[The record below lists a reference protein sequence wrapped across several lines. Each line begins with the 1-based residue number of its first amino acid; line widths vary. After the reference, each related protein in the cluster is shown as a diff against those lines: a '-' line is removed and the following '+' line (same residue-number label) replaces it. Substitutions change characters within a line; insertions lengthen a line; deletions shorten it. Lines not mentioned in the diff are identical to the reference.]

1 MNKEN
6 IALVIGGTGS
16 IGSAI
21 INDLK
26 NRNFTNIISLSRS
39 SNPPLDLLDESSIE
53 KAADFIKGQQK
64 SLCLLFD
71 ATGILHNED
80 QNQMPEKTYKNI
92 DLTFMKKNFE
102 INVMGPALVMKHFL
116 PLLDKDQKS
125 IFATLSAKVGSISD
139 NRYGGWYS
147 YRASKAAL
155 NQMIKTASIELKM
168 KNKNAICVAIHPGT
182 VTSKLSKP
190 FQKDNLKIQS
200 NEESAKNIT
209 RVIMDLKVSDSG
221 LFFDWNG
228 SIINW

>member
-21 INDLK
+21 INELK
-26 NRNFTNIISLSRS
+26 NQNFTKIISLGRS
-39 SNPPLDLLDESSIE
+39 SNPPLDLLDESSIK
-53 KAADFIKGQQK
+53 KAADFIKNQPG

-102 INVMGPALVMKHFL
+102 INVMGPALIMKYFL
-116 PLLDKDQKS
+116 PLLDTDQKS

-168 KNKNAICVAIHPGT
+168 KNKNAVCVAIHPGT

-200 NEESAKNIT
+200 NKESAKNIVQVMT
-209 RVIMDLKVSDSG
+209 NLKINDSG
-221 LFFDWNG
+221 LFFDWSG
-228 SIINW
+228 DIINW

>member
-21 INDLK
+21 INELK
-26 NRNFTNIISLSRS
+26 NQKFTNIISLGRS
-39 SNPPLDLLDESSIE
+39 SNPPLDLLDESSIK
-53 KAADFIKGQQK
+53 KAADFIKNQPG

-102 INVMGPALVMKHFL
+102 INVMGPALIMKHFL
-116 PLLDKDQKS
+116 PLLDTDQKS

-168 KNKNAICVAIHPGT
+168 KNKNAFCVAIHPGT

-200 NEESAKNIT
+200 NEESAKNIVQVMT
-209 RVIMDLKVSDSG
+209 NLKINDSG
-221 LFFDWNG
+221 LFFDWSG
-228 SIINW
+228 DIINW

>member
-21 INDLK
+21 INELK
-26 NRNFTNIISLSRS
+26 NQKFTNIISLGRS
-39 SNPPLDLLDESSIE
+39 SNPPLDLLDESSIK
-53 KAADFIKGQQK
+53 KAADFIKNQPG

-102 INVMGPALVMKHFL
+102 INVMGPALIMKYFL
-116 PLLDKDQKS
+116 PLLDTDQKS

-168 KNKNAICVAIHPGT
+168 KNKNAVCVAIHPGT

-200 NEESAKNIT
+200 NKESAKNIVQVMT
-209 RVIMDLKVSDSG
+209 NLKINDSG
-221 LFFDWNG
+221 LFFDWSG
-228 SIINW
+228 DIINW

>member
-21 INDLK
+21 INELK
-26 NRNFTNIISLSRS
+26 NQKFTNIISLGRS
-39 SNPPLDLLDESSIE
+39 SNPPLDLLDESSIK
-53 KAADFIKGQQK
+53 KAADFIKNQPG

-102 INVMGPALVMKHFL
+102 INVMGPALIMKHFL
-116 PLLDKDQKS
+116 LLLDTDQKS

-168 KNKNAICVAIHPGT
+168 KNKNAVCVAIHPGT

-200 NEESAKNIT
+200 NKESAKNIVQVMT
-209 RVIMDLKVSDSG
+209 NLKINDSG
-221 LFFDWNG
+221 LFFDWSG
-228 SIINW
+228 DIINW

>member
-6 IALVIGGTGS
+6 IALIIGGTGS
-16 IGSAI
+16 IGSAVI
-21 INDLK
+21 KELK
-26 NRNFTNIISLSRS
+26 NRNFTNVISLSRS
-39 SNPPLDLLDESSIE
+39 SNPPLDLLNETSIE
-53 KAADFIKGQQK
+53 KAADFIKSQQK

-71 ATGILHNED
+71 ATGILHDED

-200 NEESAKNIT
+200 NEESAKNIAE
-209 RVIMDLKVSDSG
+209 VIGGLKMSDSG

>member
-21 INDLK
+21 INELK
-26 NRNFTNIISLSRS
+26 NQNFTKIISLGRS
-39 SNPPLDLLDESSIE
+39 SNPPLDLLDESSIK
-53 KAADFIKGQQK
+53 KAADFIKNQPG

-102 INVMGPALVMKHFL
+102 INVMGPALIMKHFL
-116 PLLDKDQKS
+116 PLLDTDQKS

-168 KNKNAICVAIHPGT
+168 KNKNAVCVAIHPGT

-200 NEESAKNIT
+200 NEGSAKNIVQVMT
-209 RVIMDLKVSDSG
+209 NLKINDSG
-221 LFFDWNG
+221 LFFDWSG
-228 SIINW
+228 DIISW

>member
-1 MNKEN
+1 MNREN
-6 IALVIGGTGS
+6 IALIIGGTGS

-21 INDLK
+21 INELK
-26 NRNFTNIISLSRS
+26 KQNFTNIISLSRS
-39 SNPPLDLLDESSIE
+39 SNPPLDLLEESTIE
-53 KAADFIKGQQK
+53 KAATFIKTQPK
-64 SLCLLFD
+64 SLGFLFD
-71 ATGILHNED
+71 ATGILHNQD

-92 DLTFMKKNFE
+92 DLKFMKKNFE
-102 INVMGPALVMKHFL
+102 VNVMGPALIMKHFL
-116 PLLDKDQKS
+116 PLLDTNQKS
-125 IFATLSAKVGSISD
+125 IFITLSAKVGSISD

-182 VTSKLSKP
+182 VTSRLSKP
-190 FQKDNLKIQS
+190 FQKENLKIQS
-200 NEESAKNIT
+200 SEESARN
-209 RVIMDLKVSDSG
+209 VIRLILNLKVSDSG

>member
-21 INDLK
+21 INELK
-26 NRNFTNIISLSRS
+26 NQKFTNIISLGRS
-39 SNPPLDLLDESSIE
+39 SNPPLDLLDESSIK
-53 KAADFIKGQQK
+53 KAADFIKNQPG

-102 INVMGPALVMKHFL
+102 INVMGPALIMKYFL
-116 PLLDKDQKS
+116 PLLDTDQKS

-168 KNKNAICVAIHPGT
+168 KNKNAICVSIHPGT

-200 NEESAKNIT
+200 NEESAKNIVQVMT
-209 RVIMDLKVSDSG
+209 NLKINDSG
-221 LFFDWNG
+221 LFFDWSG
-228 SIINW
+228 DIINW

>member
-21 INDLK
+21 INELK
-26 NRNFTNIISLSRS
+26 NQKFTKIISLGRS
-39 SNPPLDLLDESSIE
+39 SNPPLDLLDESSIK
-53 KAADFIKGQQK
+53 KAADFIKNQPG

-102 INVMGPALVMKHFL
+102 INVMGPALIMKYFL
-116 PLLDKDQKS
+116 PLLDTDQKS

-182 VTSKLSKP
+182 VTSKLSQP

-200 NEESAKNIT
+200 NEESAKNIVQVMT
-209 RVIMDLKVSDSG
+209 NLKINDSG
-221 LFFDWNG
+221 LFFDWSG
-228 SIINW
+228 DIINW

>member
-21 INDLK
+21 INELK
-26 NRNFTNIISLSRS
+26 NQKFTKIISLGRS
-39 SNPPLDLLDESSIE
+39 SNPPLDLLDESSIK
-53 KAADFIKGQQK
+53 KAADFIKNQPG

-102 INVMGPALVMKHFL
+102 INVMGPALIMKHFL
-116 PLLDKDQKS
+116 PLLDTDQKS

-168 KNKNAICVAIHPGT
+168 KNKNAVCVAIHPGT

-200 NEESAKNIT
+200 NEESAKNIVQVMT
-209 RVIMDLKVSDSG
+209 NLKINDSG
-221 LFFDWNG
+221 LFFDWSG
-228 SIINW
+228 DIINW

>member
-21 INDLK
+21 INEL
-26 NRNFTNIISLSRS
+26 RNQKFTNIISLGRS
-39 SNPPLDLLDESSIE
+39 SNPPLDLLDESSIK
-53 KAADFIKGQQK
+53 KAADFIKNQPG

-102 INVMGPALVMKHFL
+102 INVMGPALIMKYFL
-116 PLLDKDQKS
+116 PLLDTDQKS

-168 KNKNAICVAIHPGT
+168 KNKNAVCVAIHPGT

-200 NEESAKNIT
+200 NEESAKNIVQVMT
-209 RVIMDLKVSDSG
+209 NLKINDSG
-221 LFFDWNG
+221 LFFDWSG
-228 SIINW
+228 DIINW

>member
-53 KAADFIKGQQK
+53 KAADFIQSQQK

-116 PLLDKDQKS
+116 SLLDKDQKS